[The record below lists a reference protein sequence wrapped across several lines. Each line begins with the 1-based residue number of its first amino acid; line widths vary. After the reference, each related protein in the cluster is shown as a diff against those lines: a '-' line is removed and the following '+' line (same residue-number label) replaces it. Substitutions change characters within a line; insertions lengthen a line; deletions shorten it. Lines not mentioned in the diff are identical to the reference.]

1 LIDQAHAKLRECSAS
16 LGEERRRLEELQRKA
31 KEAAEMKQNIHN
43 LKHSTDEQRFRLHQQ
58 KGMTNGDTSLP
69 NVRVG
74 EADAGLQ
81 IKAEEL
87 PDPGSVNGDMNLP
100 FHLTQHQFSYLA
112 SLPKAEVLRARL
124 SAYREN
130 NKGVR
135 EQAKQLKSRSSELEE
150 KYRRVVALCTG
161 VEESKVEELLGGLVA
176 AIESEKG
183 EDVEVGRV
191 REFLRRVEGVEA

>member
-1 LIDQAHAKLRECSAS
+1 MLSS

-81 IKAEEL
+81 IKL
-87 PDPGSVNGDMNLP
+87 KNPGPGSVNGDMNLP

-112 SLPKAEVLRARL
+112 LFQRQKYYVRVYQRTERTIKVSGSKR
-124 SAYREN
+124 N
-130 NKGVR
+130 N
-135 EQAKQLKSRSSELEE
+135 
-150 KYRRVVALCTG
+150 
-161 VEESKVEELLGGLVA
+161 SKVEAL
-176 AIESEKG
+176 S
-183 EDVEVGRV
+183 
-191 REFLRRVEGVEA
+191 